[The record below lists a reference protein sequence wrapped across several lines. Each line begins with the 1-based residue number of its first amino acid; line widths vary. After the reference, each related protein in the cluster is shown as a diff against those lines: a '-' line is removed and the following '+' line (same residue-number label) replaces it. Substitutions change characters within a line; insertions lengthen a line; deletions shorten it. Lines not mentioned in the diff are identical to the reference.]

1 MTTFKP
7 VFALLLGAFVAAS
20 CATSIDADTYDRTC
34 EVDADCVVVAVGDA
48 CNLERCSCPNSAIS
62 IVDQER
68 FIADSEALVCLDP
81 LVGLGPE
88 CLCADVLPS
97 CDAGTCSFITQ

>member
-1 MTTFKP
+1 MFT
-7 VFALLLGAFVAAS
+7 LLLGALSAAS
-20 CATSIDADTYDRTC
+20 CATAIDADTYDRTC

-48 CNLERCSCPNSAIS
+48 CNLERCNCLNSAIS
-62 IVDQER
+62 ILDQER

-81 LVGLGPE
+81 LVGLGPD
-88 CLCADVLPS
+88 CRCADVIPS